1 MAGASF
7 CLRSALAD
15 LHEIVKEGHQD
26 LINADERARAHVRDV
41 LHKITSTAKSAKAEF
56 LVPKTPGRKQ
66 TRARIS
72 TKRSSFPSQTASKR
86 QTRSSAKSSKKQ
98 SLAKKEIATVQDE
111 EKTSTSSEDPEKE
124 NADVDL
130 KSVTRATRAA
140 SKKGPPA
147 IKVEATT
154 PLTKQSPR
162 QPLRSTRQTRA
173 QAKAL
178 EASSASATPPRTGY
192 VPRALLLSPA
202 NRVATQSKQ
211 LFSPYAKCSVQEKAR
226 AFESKEPISP
236 MRTAAPPKSNNAAK
250 NRTTAVAITREGPST
265 PLPMTP
271 VHSAS
276 ELVAEHK
283 VPVTRASLKTPVP
296 PSPPK
301 SDLKDSSKEEMSSIA
316 SVDVAPTLVGVTLVE
331 QYPTKKVSSASPSK
345 CNGEP
350 SSLRS
355 CPPISES
362 GVNKSTAMSPMAS
375 PDENTQTPSAPETR
389 AVKER
394 RITRA
399 SATAAS
405 LPAPSKA
412 TVPATAADAQATRR
426 PYPASSTSTAES
438 DSDDEE
444 WVESPATP
452 KRARLLPQSPNLGSA
467 GKKPSGA
474 LGPTK
479 TLRKDCPGH
488 KASIGRKNMDTPTS
502 SFRSAPMT
510 PRHITPSKSAMKTS
524 IFEEPTRSRHD
535 SSSNSEMEQQR
546 KQELLRIKTE
556 AAKKEREQRLAKV
569 QAQRERREA
578 ERREQEKLRQHE
590 AQRKELERLKQRTAF
605 HQRKQSER
613 SLNVDGLA
621 AATKR
626 KAESPLASASK
637 RPTPL
642 KVSKPPKMARNACA
656 DAEAARLIF
665 GQPSTSL
672 SQKAKLN
679 NSLQQ
684 KALLNSLTQSLRDQ
698 TSIVPSPEE
707 PQAASSSQSITQL
720 VESTPEKKPHA
731 ALNVTVTLS
740 SEDKPAEALGET
752 FIMPS
757 TDHNDSIGFKTPAA
771 ANSTFVRTDGPPRSS
786 GYDITPHRS
795 ELPPEPIKDKDN
807 YDIADL
813 NSGDET
819 DDDEKPRK
827 EVPAWAKGAALNA
840 LITRQSKGAI
850 SGLEFFGVMPVPSLD
865 KIFQVKKKT
874 FNKRTSSALWD

>member
-7 CLRSALAD
+7 CLQSALAD
-15 LHEIVKEGHQD
+15 LCEYVKEGQQD
-26 LINADERARAHVRDV
+26 LNNADERARAHVRDV
-41 LHKITSTAKSAKAEF
+41 LSKITASAKSAEVKF
-56 LVPKTPGRKQ
+56 IVPKTPGRKQ
-66 TRARIS
+66 TKARIS
-72 TKRSSFPSQTASKR
+72 TRRPSTQTASKR
-86 QTRSSAKSSKKQ
+86 QTRSSAKSSKKW
-98 SLAKKEIATVQDE
+98 SSAKKEIATVQDE
-111 EKTSTSSEDPEKE
+111 DKTSSSSEDPEKE
-124 NADVDL
+124 NSDVDL
-130 KSVTRATRAA
+130 KSATRATRAA

-154 PLTKQSPR
+154 PLAKQSPR

-178 EASSASATPPRTGY
+178 VASSVSATPPRSAYT
-192 VPRALLLSPA
+192 PRALLLSPA

-236 MRTAAPPKSNNAAK
+236 MRSAAPPKSNKAAK
-250 NRTTAVAITREGPST
+250 NRTTAVAVTREGPST

-283 VPVTRASLKTPVP
+283 APVTRASLKTPVP

-301 SDLKDSSKEEMSSIA
+301 SDLKDSSEEEMSAIA
-316 SVDVAPTLVGVTLVE
+316 CVDVAPTLVGVT
-331 QYPTKKVSSASPSK
+331 TSASPSK

-355 CPPISES
+355 SPPISES
-362 GVNKSTAMSPMAS
+362 EDNIKSTAMSPMAS
-375 PDENTQTPSAPETR
+375 PDEKTPTPSTAETR
-389 AVKER
+389 TVKER
-394 RITRA
+394 RVTRA
-399 SATAAS
+399 SATASS

-412 TVPATAADAQATRR
+412 TVPATAADVQAAGR
-426 PYPASSTSTAES
+426 PYSASSTSTAEL

-452 KRARLLPQSPNLGSA
+452 KRPRLLPQSTNFESA
-467 GKKPSGA
+467 GKKLRGA
-474 LGPTK
+474 VGPTK

-488 KASIGRKNMDTPTS
+488 KASIGRKNLATPTS
-502 SFRSAPMT
+502 SFRSAPIT
-510 PRHITPSKSAMKTS
+510 PRQITPSKSTLKTS

-535 SSSNSEMEQQR
+535 SSSNSELEQQR
-546 KQELLRIKTE
+546 KQELLRMKTE
-556 AAKKEREQRLAKV
+556 ATKKEREQRLAKV

-578 ERREQEKLRQHE
+578 ERREQEKLRQRE
-590 AQRKELERLKQRTAF
+590 AQQKELERLKQRTAF

-698 TSIVPSPEE
+698 TSVLPSPEE

-757 TDHNDSIGFKTPAA
+757 TDHDNSTGSKTPAA